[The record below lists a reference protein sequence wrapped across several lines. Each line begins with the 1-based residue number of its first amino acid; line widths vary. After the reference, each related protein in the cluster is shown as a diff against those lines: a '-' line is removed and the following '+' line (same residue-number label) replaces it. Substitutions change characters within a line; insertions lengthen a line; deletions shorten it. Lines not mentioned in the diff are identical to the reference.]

1 MENPHGDGRPP
12 LRVAATADVH
22 CDAEC
27 AEEVGAALEDAARNA
42 DVLILAGDLTTHGR
56 PEEAEMLG
64 EVCARLE
71 VPVIAVLGNHDWHC
85 DRRDEVVAALTGRGV
100 CVLDGEATRMSI
112 AGHDVGIVGVK
123 GFIGGFPG
131 SHLSDFG
138 EPALR
143 DLYRMTGDEV
153 DALDRG
159 LREIALCPIRIVVLH
174 YAPTAETL
182 VGEPEGIWTFLG
194 SDRLAAPILEHEPDL
209 VVHGHAHAGTFEGRI
224 AGVPV
229 HNVSMFVMDEP
240 YAVFDLQG
248 RVRAST
254 TIR

>member
-1 MENPHGDGRPP
+1 MENPRGDGRPP

-22 CDAEC
+22 CDSHC
-27 AEEVGAALEDAARNA
+27 RDEVAAALEDAARKA
-42 DVLILAGDLTTHGR
+42 DLLLLAGDLTTYGR
-56 PEEAEMLG
+56 PEEAAMLAEICG
-64 EVCARLE
+64 RIEI
-71 VPVIAVLGNHDWHC
+71 PVLAVLGNHDWHSNK
-85 DRRDEVVAALTGRGV
+85 RDEVVAALAERSV
-100 CVLDGEATRMSI
+100 RVLDGEATQLRV
-112 AGHDVGIVGVK
+112 AGHDVGVVGVK

-143 DLYRMTGDEV
+143 DLYRVTGAEV
-153 DALDRG
+153 EALDRG
-159 LREIALCPIRIVVLH
+159 LREIALCPIRLVILH
-174 YAPTAETL
+174 YAPTADTL

-209 VVHGHAHAGTFEGRI
+209 VVHGHAHAGTSEGRI
-224 AGVPV
+224 GGVPV

-240 YAVFDLQG
+240 YATFDLHA
-248 RVRAST
+248 RDRAAA